1 MRHDSVLKAE
11 LTTQIE
17 NFITNDS
24 DFKKF
29 AERIE
34 VQRVS
39 PLVIQV
45 KVWEQNGP
53 PRYLNVH
60 VKELM

>member
-1 MRHDSVLKAE
+1 MRHDSVLKAA
-11 LTTQIE
+11 LADVIE
-17 NFITNDS
+17 TSLKDGGL
-24 DFKKF
+24 DGLG
-29 AERIE
+29 ERQE

-45 KVWEQNGP
+45 KVWEENGP

-60 VKELM
+60 VKELL

>member
-45 KVWEQNGP
+45 KAWEENGP
-53 PRYLNVH
+53 PRYLNIH

>member
-1 MRHDSVLKAE
+1 MLKAAVADV
-11 LTTQIE
+11 IE
-17 NFITNDS
+17 TSLKDGGLENIG
-24 DFKKF
+24 
-29 AERIE
+29 ERQE

-45 KVWEQNGP
+45 KVWEANGA

-60 VKELM
+60 VKELL